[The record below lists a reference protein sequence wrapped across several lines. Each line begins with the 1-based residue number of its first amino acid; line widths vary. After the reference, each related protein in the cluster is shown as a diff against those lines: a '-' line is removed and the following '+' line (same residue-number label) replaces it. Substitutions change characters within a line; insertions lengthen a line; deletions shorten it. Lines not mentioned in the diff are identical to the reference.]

1 MRDKIFLLVIS
12 PDFRTVFI
20 IQIFCGLVA
29 GGQSRPPPSVI
40 FEFVSVFGVNKIK
53 GSFILILNGRDRKK
67 VEESGIPF
75 PRAPLLGVEAMQG
88 RERSDGN

>member
-29 GGQSRPPPSVI
+29 GGQSWPPPSVI

-53 GSFILILNGRDRKK
+53 GSFIQILNGKDWKK
-67 VEESGIPF
+67 VKKSGIPF
-75 PRAPLLGVEAMQG
+75 SWGSPVR
-88 RERSDGN
+88 R